1 MTSGRAIRFFML
13 AVALLPGAAA
23 AQKLGQGGGE
33 EISAWRVVGALLLCL
48 LLCLLLALG
57 GAWAL
62 KMRMSGGSALPRPL
76 IARLGA
82 QGRRL
87 HLVES
92 LRLGAQV
99 DLCIVS
105 CDGRELL
112 VAASSHGAQLLKPL
126 DDRDMAATEE

>member
-1 MTSGRAIRFFML
+1 MMQFRRTLRFL
-13 AVALLPGAAA
+13 NLLIVVIVPGAAF
-23 AQKLGQGGGE
+23 AQKLGQGGGDE
-33 EISAWRVVGALLLCL
+33 VSAWRVVGALLLCL
-48 LLCLLLALG
+48 LLALA

-76 IARLGA
+76 ITRLGA

-87 HLVES
+87 QLVES

-126 DDRDMAATEE
+126 GDSDIAAPEE